1 MRTRDRLLSLATAGV
16 LLLSSAGVAYAAP
29 KPRPEVTVVSEAGI
43 TAVQVARAGATD
55 SQVEA
60 AIQAYQ
66 GSHSGAAQAS
76 TGTYVIN
83 GTADYYSY
91 CEEGT
96 SGLMVWTNNSP
107 SDCYGWYYEYLNG
120 SRVSKVNMLK
130 LKAAG
135 GTAPNP
141 YALVAWCDSHGT
153 YCMVVSWIGQ
163 GLGAYLIGL
172 LD

>member
-1 MRTRDRLLSLATAGV
+1 MRTRDKLFSLATAGV
-16 LLLSSAGVAYAAP
+16 LLLSSSGVAYAAP
-29 KPRPEVTVVSEAGI
+29 KPRPEVTVVSQAEI
-43 TAVQVARAGATD
+43 TAVQVAPAGATD

-66 GSHSGAAQAS
+66 GSHSVAARAS
-76 TGTYVIN
+76 TAPYVIN

-107 SDCYGWYYEYLNG
+107 SDCYGWFYEYLNG
-120 SRVSKVNMLK
+120 SRVSKVNKLK
-130 LKAAG
+130 LKAAA
-135 GTAPNP
+135 GTALNP

-153 YCMVVSWIGQ
+153 YCMVVQ
-163 GLGAYLIGL
+163 GIANGVGAYLVGL